1 MDSLHSEA
9 HPLLCFA
16 FAVFHRRHAH
26 DALKGAAERARVVIA
41 DAFGNFADR
50 VIGRA
55 KKCACVGNA
64 EAFKIA
70 VKAHSGHELE
80 IPAKMAL

>member
-1 MDSLHSEA
+1 MCSEA

-26 DALKGAAERARVVIA
+26 DALKGAAERARVAVA
-41 DAFGNFADR
+41 HAFGNFAYGI
-50 VIGRA
+50 IGRT
-55 KKCACVGNA
+55 KKHRGAGDA